1 MFSFISVLDL
11 LLRHLSGLGL
21 MCTSS
26 NLVSYQQYLAIQKL
40 CEFSIH
46 QIKKRILYDDDDES
60 VQSVKNSSI
69 ADEILRAELRRLKA
83 KEMEKDI
90 LARYLE
96 N

>member
-1 MFSFISVLDL
+1 V
-11 LLRHLSGLGL
+11 
-21 MCTSS
+21 
-26 NLVSYQQYLAIQKL
+26 
-40 CEFSIH
+40 
-46 QIKKRILYDDDDES
+46 YDDDDES

-96 N
+96 NWTKNY